1 MRTKQSFTEI
11 ANKYNPVTKQW
22 WTWVYALILTI
33 VVIIDTTLKLT
44 GGLRAWD
51 DFIPAYIQFVALITG
66 IWVIKLLNA
75 RDRKYFYFK
84 SFANILWISNS
95 IIFGFW
101 ISVIKD
107 IILWMIDFNT
117 YRIWGKD
124 KESKEITKASLK
136 EMMLFILMIAIVILA
151 VGWPMTLI
159 PEGSTFYSK
168 HAWLDSINSGTL
180 LAAVA
185 LTTLKRR
192 ESKLFFLLFAI
203 GILIQSLAVNQLV
216 ATTSASIGI
225 VISSLSM
232 IQWYGEYNL
241 KQKKQI

>member
-1 MRTKQSFTEI
+1 METKQTFTDI
-11 ANKYNPVTKQW
+11 AIKYNPVTKSW
-22 WTWVYALILTI
+22 WTWVYASILTT
-33 VVIIDTTLKLT
+33 VVIIDTSLKLA
-44 GGLRAWD
+44 GGLRGWE

-84 SFANILWISNS
+84 SFANVLWLTNS

-107 IILWMIDFNT
+107 IMLWMIDFNT
-117 YRIWGKD
+117 YRVWGKD
-124 KESKEITKASLK
+124 KNSKEITKASIGELS
-136 EMMLFILMIAIVILA
+136 LFVLMIAIIILA
-151 VGWPMTLI
+151 VGWPMSLI
-159 PEGSTFYSK
+159 PKETIFYSE

-180 LAAVA
+180 LSAVI

-192 ESKLFFLLFAI
+192 ESKFFFLLFTI

-216 ATTSASIGI
+216 STTSASIGI
-225 VISSLSM
+225 VISLLSM

-241 KQKKQI
+241 KQKQI